1 MAAEEQKKRSAKD
14 RLRQKSSS
22 RNVSSN
28 TYATDQEQ
36 ETMEISIKKLIAKYK
51 KCINHMNRVLTD
63 EPPGSDALAKE
74 FTAIDPNTNTLENKL
89 TDIQIEASHSKYNN
103 QHQAAL
109 LILEG
114 LQTEAAEVYENCRK
128 TVRAIQAATG
138 PSAYSRVRWQTKFQ
152 PLQLS
157 RLNPG
162 GTLYEFI
169 HQVQEIQKQQPIYK
183 TELQGTLKDWILDT
197 IRTED
202 PTTAQEVRLQC
213 PREEVKP
220 VINYLAEHFGT
231 ASQIEALAI
240 AHHNK
245 TGQLVRPYHKD
256 NAAANYQAANAHH
269 QGWHSIQ
276 IMVNYNLI
284 LKWLYF

>member
-1 MAAEEQKKRSAKD
+1 
-14 RLRQKSSS
+14 
-22 RNVSSN
+22 
-28 TYATDQEQ
+28 
-36 ETMEISIKKLIAKYK
+36 
-51 KCINHMNRVLTD
+51 MNRVLTD
-63 EPPGSDALAKE
+63 EHPGSDTLAKE

-114 LQTEAAEVYENCRK
+114 LHTEAAEVYENCRK
-128 TVRAIQAATG
+128 TVRAIQATTG

-183 TELQGTLKDWILDT
+183 G
-197 IRTED
+197 
-202 PTTAQEVRLQC
+202 
-213 PREEVKP
+213 
-220 VINYLAEHFGT
+220 
-231 ASQIEALAI
+231 
-240 AHHNK
+240 
-245 TGQLVRPYHKD
+245 
-256 NAAANYQAANAHH
+256 
-269 QGWHSIQ
+269 HSKIG
-276 IMVNYNLI
+276 YSTP
-284 LKWLYF
+284 

>member
-1 MAAEEQKKRSAKD
+1 MNLQDQTHQPKNS
-14 RLRQKSSS
+14 LQFTQTPTPSSLANTRWTTS
-22 RNVSSN
+22 R
-28 TYATDQEQ
+28 
-36 ETMEISIKKLIAKYK
+36 
-51 KCINHMNRVLTD
+51 
-63 EPPGSDALAKE
+63 GS
-74 FTAIDPNTNTLENKL
+74 
-89 TDIQIEASHSKYNN
+89 
-103 QHQAAL
+103 
-109 LILEG
+109 
-114 LQTEAAEVYENCRK
+114 EVYENCRK

-183 TELQGTLKDWILDT
+183 TELQGTLKNWILDA

-231 ASQIEALAI
+231 ASQKWEQYWRNKNLNSTPCAKKSI
-240 AHHNK
+240 A
-245 TGQLVRPYHKD
+245 
-256 NAAANYQAANAHH
+256 
-269 QGWHSIQ
+269 
-276 IMVNYNLI
+276 
-284 LKWLYF
+284 